1 MARILAF
8 LFILLPTF
16 TYAQTYP
23 DYESIYVNDYAN
35 IIDEQTEKRLTDQL
49 TALRQDH
56 DVEATVLTIGSRK
69 TYGDSPSLE
78 YFATGLFNEWGI
90 GNSERND
97 GILILVIR
105 DDREMRVELGSGYG
119 SGFNRV
125 AKETIENY
133 FLPSFRNGNYARG
146 IERGTTEIIRRIA
159 LPFAKGKPEPVVK
172 KSSRRAPK
180 SGLLVAIFLLVPVFL
195 IGLTIAL
202 FSFRRQI
209 RKLWLFFSKCPNCGR
224 YGLRTI
230 DRTLKPPTKTSGG
243 EGLSITTCLYCDYSD
258 SSTYTISRLPDP
270 SDSSD
275 SSRGSFGGGSS
286 SGGGASGRW

>member
-35 IIDEQTEKRLTDQL
+35 IIDAQTEKRLVDQL
-49 TALRQDH
+49 KTLRQEH
-56 DVEATVLTIGSRK
+56 DVEATVLTIDSRK

-90 GNSERND
+90 GNSDRND

-119 SGFNRV
+119 SGFNRA

-133 FLPSFRNGNYARG
+133 FLPSFRNDKYAQG

-159 LPFAKGKPEPVVK
+159 LPFAEGRPEPADSEV
-172 KSSRRAPK
+172 SAK
-180 SGLLVAIFLLVPVFL
+180 SGGRFAIFIAI
-195 IGLTIAL
+195 IGFVL
-202 FSFRRQI
+202 FSIRRKIGDLLIRFR
-209 RKLWLFFSKCPNCGR
+209 KCPNCGR
-224 YGLRTI
+224 NGLR
-230 DRTLKPPTKTSGG
+230 RKRETLFSATTTTAGQGKST
-243 EGLSITTCLYCDYSD
+243 TTCDYCDYYKTD
-258 SSTYTISRLPDP
+258 TYMIARRSS
-270 SDSSD
+270 SSNV
-275 SSRGSFGGGSS
+275 SRGRFGGGSS

>member
-23 DYESIYVNDYAN
+23 DYESVYVNDYAG
-35 IIDEQTEKRLTDQL
+35 IIDAQTKERLVDQL
-49 TALRQDH
+49 KSLRQDH

-78 YFATGLFNEWGI
+78 YFATGLFNKWGI
-90 GNSERND
+90 GNSDRND
-97 GILILVIR
+97 GILILVVR

-119 SGFNRV
+119 RGFNRA

-133 FLPSFRNGNYARG
+133 FLPSFRNDKYAQG

-159 LPFAKGKPEPVVK
+159 LPFAEGRPEPADSEVSA
-172 KSSRRAPK
+172 KSTGRF
-180 SGLLVAIFLLVPVFL
+180 AIFTAM
-195 IGLTIAL
+195 IGFVL
-202 FSFRRQI
+202 FSIRRKIGDLLIRFR
-209 RKLWLFFSKCPNCGR
+209 KCPNCGR
-224 YGLRTI
+224 NGLR
-230 DRTLKPPTKTSGG
+230 RKRETLFSATSTTTGQG
-243 EGLSITTCLYCDYSD
+243 KSTTTCDYCDYYKTDTYIIPRRST
-258 SSTYTISRLPDP
+258 SST
-270 SDSSD
+270 SS
-275 SSRGSFGGGSS
+275 SGGFGGGSS